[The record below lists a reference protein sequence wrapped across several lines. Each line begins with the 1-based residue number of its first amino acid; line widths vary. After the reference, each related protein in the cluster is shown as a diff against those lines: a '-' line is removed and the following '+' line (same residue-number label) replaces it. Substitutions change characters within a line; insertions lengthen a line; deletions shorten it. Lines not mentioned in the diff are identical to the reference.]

1 MRGCVTLLA
10 ALTVQGTLCL
20 QHAISR
26 GVWGVEAV
34 MALYALLL
42 CLALL
47 ALLSSLGLN
56 LRAGSRLRRP
66 VPTSSQPAVA
76 NSNAKCTDARAA
88 RCLLR
93 IIG

>member
-1 MRGCVTLLA
+1 MRGCVALLA
-10 ALTVQGTLCL
+10 ALTVQGALCL

-56 LRAGSRLRRP
+56 LARGLTAYDVRYRRRRNQPLPTPTLSALMRGLRG
-66 VPTSSQPAVA
+66 ACCA
-76 NSNAKCTDARAA
+76 
-88 RCLLR
+88 
-93 IIG
+93 